1 MKTAPLIYVILSLP
15 LLLTGCDGM
24 NKEPTYTGAA
34 SDTPPSST
42 NVPADSILEQQV
54 NTAIQRDPL
63 FRNGDVSVSVMEST
77 VRLSGRVATPEHIA
91 KAEEIARNI
100 QGVKAVSN
108 DLVLSGA
115 GTSY

>member
-1 MKTAPLIYVILSLP
+1 
-15 LLLTGCDGM
+15 
-24 NKEPTYTGAA
+24 
-34 SDTPPSST
+34 
-42 NVPADSILEQQV
+42 
-54 NTAIQRDPL
+54 
-63 FRNGDVSVSVMEST
+63 MEST